1 MAERI
6 GIEQAATRGGTRL
19 VLLAGFPSPWSVAAK
34 AIFDVKRIPYTRAQ
48 QTPSDPPEALVRVT
62 GQASYPAVLHE
73 REKPRSGWA
82 EILLL
87 AERLAPEPAL
97 VPSDALARAQLF
109 GFAHEICGEQGLG
122 GTMRLLMIHAGQ
134 QASPPSP
141 ISGYLA
147 GKYGYSPEAAAAAP
161 ARAAALLRM
170 LSAQLARERSR
181 GNGYLLGASLTALDL
196 YWAAFSNLLAPL
208 SDEQSPLPAPVRAML
223 GGAPPEVMAAL
234 DPALVAHRDFVFA
247 KHVGLPLDL

>member
-1 MAERI
+1 MPERI
-6 GIEQAATRGGTRL
+6 GIDQAATRSGTRL

-34 AIFDVKRIPYTRAQ
+34 AIFDLKRIPYTRAQ
-48 QTPSDPPEALVRVT
+48 QMPADAPDALVRVT

-73 REKPRSGWA
+73 QEKPRSGWA

-87 AERLAPEPAL
+87 AERLAPDAAL

-109 GFAHEICGEQGLG
+109 GFAHEICGEEGLG
-122 GTMRLLMIHAGQ
+122 WSLRLLMIQAGRR
-134 QASPPSP
+134 ASPPTP

-161 ARAAALLRM
+161 ARAVGLLRM
-170 LSAQLARERSR
+170 LSAQLAREKAR

-208 SDEQSPLPAPVRAML
+208 PPEQCPMVPAARAILTSP
-223 GGAPPEVMAAL
+223 PPEVMAAL
-234 DPALVAHRDFVFA
+234 DPALLAHRDFVFA

>member
-1 MAERI
+1 
-6 GIEQAATRGGTRL
+6 
-19 VLLAGFPSPWSVAAK
+19 
-34 AIFDVKRIPYTRAQ
+34 
-48 QTPSDPPEALVRVT
+48 
-62 GQASYPAVLHE
+62 
-73 REKPRSGWA
+73 
-82 EILLL
+82 
-87 AERLAPEPAL
+87 
-97 VPSDALARAQLF
+97 
-109 GFAHEICGEQGLG
+109 
-122 GTMRLLMIHAGQ
+122 
-134 QASPPSP
+134 
-141 ISGYLA
+141 
-147 GKYGYSPEAAAAAP
+147 
-161 ARAAALLRM
+161 M

>member
-6 GIEQAATRGGTRL
+6 GIGEAATRGGTRL

-48 QTPSDPPEALVRVT
+48 QTPSDTPDALVRVT

-73 REKPRSGWA
+73 QEKPRSGWA

-109 GFAHEICGEQGLG
+109 GFAHETCGEQGLG
-122 GTMRLLMIHAGQ
+122 WSLRVLMIQVGR
-134 QASPPSP
+134 QANPPTP

-161 ARAAALLRM
+161 ARSIALLRM
-170 LSAQLARERSR
+170 LSSQLAREKAR

-196 YWAAFSNLLAPL
+196 YWAAFSNLIAPL
-208 SDEQSPLPAPVRAML
+208 PNEQCPMAPAARAML
-223 GGAPPEVMAAL
+223 TSPPPAVAAAL
-234 DPALVAHRDFVFA
+234 DPALLAHRDFVFA